1 MMTDYVLD
9 YCNKV
14 LSGEIIANEKIK
26 LACQREL
33 NDRKRIDNDPNF
45 KYHFEP
51 KKAKRVIRFMSL
63 FQSPTGEPIELL
75 PFQKFLVGSLF
86 GWVCDDDPTTMR
98 FKQAFIS
105 MSRKNG
111 KSFLISMIGLVYL
124 FLEREPKLNKEII
137 FSANTFKQANIT
149 FNQTRSELLQA
160 TKASPALRKRL
171 KINRQE
177 IQDLETDSTIK
188 PVATG
193 NGTQENLNGLRGDLV
208 CVDEYAVSKTRDS
221 LKVLQSGMT
230 GKNSLLAIIS
240 TSGFNPERSPMYE
253 DYKINAKIL
262 KGELSND
269 RVFIAIYEQD
279 NESEIYDSS
288 TWVKSNPLLSSP
300 KVAKV
305 LKPKIENDLLI
316 AQQTNDL
323 NSLLVK
329 NFNLWRKNNE
339 DSFIS
344 YDEWHNTEVPKPDIH
359 GKQVI
364 FGIDLSKSNDLT
376 SVSWIIPQPDGTY
389 YCDSHSWVATKYG
402 LIEKMKAD
410 NVNYEALASAGE
422 CDISNLE
429 SGVINYQAIFDFIK
443 RMVTENGL
451 KVEAI
456 TYDPWS
462 FGYLLGQF
470 EDEDWPLIET
480 AQNNKTLSFPTKQ
493 FKEQLLERKITHSKN
508 HLLDIAISNAILIYD
523 STGACRINKMRNN
536 NKIDPLAALLNAWVY
551 TSNQIIGG
559 TSNEADN
566 EFYTSNSFSF

>member
-1 MMTDYVLD
+1 MTDYVLD
-9 YCNKV
+9 YCNAV
-14 LSGEIIANEKIK
+14 LSGEIVANEKIK
-26 LACQREL
+26 LACKREL
-33 NDRKRIDNDPNF
+33 NDRKRIDKDTNF

-51 KKAKRVIRFMSL
+51 KKAERVIRFMSL
-63 FQSPTGEPIELL
+63 FKSPTGEPIELL

-177 IQDLETDSTIK
+177 IQDLETNSTIK

-240 TSGFNPERSPMYE
+240 TSGFNPERSPMFE
-253 DYKINAKIL
+253 DYEINTKIL
-262 KGELSND
+262 NGELSND

-279 NESEIYDSS
+279 DESEIYDSS

-305 LKPKIENDLLI
+305 LQPKIENDLLI

-329 NFNLWRKNNE
+329 NFNLWRKSNE

-344 YDEWHNTEVPKPDIH
+344 HAEWANTIVDTPDIH
-359 GKQVI
+359 GKKII

-376 SVSWIIPQPDGTY
+376 SVSWIIPQDNDGTY

-402 LIEKMKAD
+402 LLEKMKAD
-410 NVNYEALASAGE
+410 NINYKALATAGE
-422 CDISNLE
+422 CDITDLE
-429 SGVINYQAIFDFIK
+429 SGVIDYQNVFDFIK
-443 RMVTENGL
+443 RMVTENDL

-456 TYDPWS
+456 CYDPWS

-470 EDEDWPLIET
+470 EQEDWPLVET

-493 FKEQLLERKITHSKN
+493 FKEYLLNGQITHPNN
-508 HLLDIAISNAILIYD
+508 HLLDIAVNNAILIYD
-523 STGACRINKMRNN
+523 STGACRINKTKNN

-551 TSNQIIGG
+551 TSNELIEG
-559 TSNEADN
+559 TDNEANN
-566 EFYTSNSFSF
+566 EFYTSEEFSF